1 MSGDFALVK
10 LGVRDLSDKEKFLA
24 PSNKGCTIPSVSD
37 FGGKEKII
45 IGRALKTVFGPAARS
60 KPYNPLQVYERDAPV
75 DQDSCP
81 TLWWSPP
88 FDASAWTSVIGKKSA
103 VAGE

>member
-1 MSGDFALVK
+1 M
-10 LGVRDLSDKEKFLA
+10 GVRDLSDEEKLLV
-24 PSNKGCTIPSVSD
+24 PSNKGHTIPYLSN
-37 FGGKEKII
+37 FRGKEKII
-45 IGRALKTVFGPAARS
+45 IGRALESVFGPAART